1 MLHQH
6 PNATT
11 AALVSQD
18 EQSCLHRLLQEKGL
32 ALRHAAYLLAG
43 GRGDKLVDELARRLA
58 AERVLSRTTQR
69 RASDLLDILALEFVD
84 DPERVDD
91 SVPDTKKIHENLIRM
106 QSILAQADNPGPRYL
121 QALCWHGA
129 RLGDLAARVA

>member
-1 MLHQH
+1 ML
-6 PNATT
+6 NLNSAFVM
-11 AALVSQD
+11 L
-18 EQSCLHRLLQEKGL
+18 GL
-32 ALRHAAYLLAG
+32 ADVEDHFRRHGAGLAEILNIVG
-43 GRGDKLVDELARRLA
+43 GEIAL
-58 AERVLSRTTQR
+58 
-69 RASDLLDILALEFVD
+69 DLFCEVR
-84 DPERVDD
+84 ERVDD

>member
-11 AALVSQD
+11 SALVSQD

-84 DPERVDD
+84 DPER
-91 SVPDTKKIHENLIRM
+91 EE
-106 QSILAQADNPGPRYL
+106 AQRFSEIDPADPVVEEICLLTDELRQVIETVGLDHP
-121 QALCWHGA
+121 
-129 RLGDLAARVA
+129 LGQQVRPAA